1 MIDPDPDPARI
12 DHSLPSKGDD
22 MFFWNRKKEEPSASP
37 APRLRVTSEKLLSE
51 AYRIG
56 KYSPTNCECPPAP
69 NIIPVWIANNVD
81 AFELYVDRLNAKY
94 DIPRETEPGL
104 FLAMFDGFRDLIRN
118 CPDAGS
124 SPFCMSREEVIEV
137 SKSIFVKLAEKRG
150 VLLDL
155 SQESVLTS

>member
-1 MIDPDPDPARI
+1 MINPDPDSARI
-12 DHSLPSKGDD
+12 EHSIPSKGDV

-37 APRLRVTSEKLLSE
+37 APRLRVSTEKLLSE

-69 NIIPVWIANNVD
+69 NIIPVWIENNVE
-81 AFELYVDRLNAKY
+81 AFELYVERLYAGY
-94 DIPRETEPGL
+94 DIPRETEPAL

-150 VLLDL
+150 ILLDL

>member
-1 MIDPDPDPARI
+1 MINPDPDFVRI
-12 DHSLPSKGDD
+12 DHSLPSKGDV

-37 APRLRVTSEKLLSE
+37 APRLRVSTEKLVSE

-69 NIIPVWIANNVD
+69 NIIPVWIENNVE
-81 AFELYVDRLNAKY
+81 AFELYVERLYAGY
-94 DIPRETEPGL
+94 DIPRETEPAL
-104 FLAMFDGFRDLIRN
+104 FLAMFDGFRDLIRT

-150 VLLDL
+150 IPLDL